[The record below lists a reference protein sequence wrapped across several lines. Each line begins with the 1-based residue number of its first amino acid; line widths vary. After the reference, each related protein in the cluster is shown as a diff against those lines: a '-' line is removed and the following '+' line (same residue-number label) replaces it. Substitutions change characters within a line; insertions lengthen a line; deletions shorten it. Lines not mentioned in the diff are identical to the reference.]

1 MKDFVISAILVA
13 LFLGGSPFPKNDPWF
28 AKDKSLHFSVSFTLY
43 NFFYVGTGDKN
54 TSLELTLA
62 VGVFKELVDLTIR
75 KTGFSYKDLL
85 YDMFGALL
93 AHET

>member
-1 MKDFVISAILVA
+1 MKSFVVSIILMAIFA
-13 LFLGGSPFPKNDPWF
+13 GGSLFPRNDPWF

-62 VGVFKELVDLTIR
+62 AGVFKELVDLTIR
-75 KTGFSYKDLL
+75 KTGFSYKDLF
-85 YDMFGALL
+85 YDVLGTIL